1 METLYKSID
10 DDVLHCYDIPYF
22 YKIHADTYFI
32 KLKFLN
38 HHYYI
43 LLSHRL
49 NPSLYDTFYKVN
61 ETSSY
66 DIWCDTKNNYLFNKV
81 EQKWLSQIAKNMFIH
96 YGLGNDI
103 NSMNCCR
110 TAILNLDY
118 KHVYQMMYLLFTQYN
133 MLKDVFHYTLTIY
146 KNYLCV
152 DLKQYQ
158 LC

>member
-10 DDVLHCYDIPYF
+10 DIPSY
-22 YKIHADTYFI
+22 YKFNVDTNFI

-38 HHYYI
+38 NHYI
-43 LLSHRL
+43 LCCFY
-49 NPSLYDTFYKVN
+49 PSPYATFNKI
-61 ETSSY
+61 EESATH
-66 DIWCDTKNNYLFNKV
+66 DRWCNSINIYLFNKV
-81 EQKWLSQIAKNMFIH
+81 EQKWFIEIATNVSVISSLSDSI
-96 YGLGNDI
+96 
-103 NSMNCCR
+103 NCCR

-118 KHVYQMMYLLFTQYN
+118 KHVYQMLNLLFTQYN

-158 LC
+158 LI

>member
-10 DDVLHCYDIPYF
+10 DDVLWHYDIHSF
-22 YKIHADTYFI
+22 YKYHADVYFI

-38 HHYYI
+38 NHYYI

-49 NPSLYDTFYKVN
+49 NPSHYDTFYKVN
-61 ETSSY
+61 ETLNH
-66 DIWCDTKNNYLFNKV
+66 DIWCNTKTSYLFNKI
-81 EQKWLSQIAKNMFIH
+81 EQKWFIEIAKNMFVH
-96 YGLGNDI
+96 CGLGNDI

-118 KHVYQMMYLLFTQYN
+118 KHVYQMLYLLFTQYN
-133 MLKDVFHYTLTIY
+133 MLKDVFHYTLIIY

-152 DLKQYQ
+152 DLKLYQ
-158 LC
+158 LI